1 MNEPIDGTPLDVAW
15 VPDFLDG
22 NKPSVLLMIS
32 RIRSFGY
39 AAAGLA
45 YLLRMQPNARIHLGV
60 SVFVIALAIWLG
72 VDAVAWTMLVFAIAM
87 VWVGESFNT
96 SVEAILDLLHP
107 ESHPLAKAAKDVAAA
122 VVLLASIAATVI
134 GLLIL
139 GPPLWQTLFD

>member
-1 MNEPIDGTPLDVAW
+1 
-15 VPDFLDG
+15 
-22 NKPSVLLMIS
+22 MIS